1 MEPYGN
7 TVPRADGTVQHFATM
22 ERPKFICEK
31 LCCRLCIPVAVWAE
45 CEAMLYPQSQM
56 PTKNIHCVQH
66 TCSTESPLCGIARTC
81 ATLVQHVVIVARAR
95 STREETGRTPS
106 HGNSVGESLSGSNI
120 ALRHNHVVV
129 VGKKELYI
137 VWKDVCR
144 SREASKAGHNYG
156 VLITGIQVINV
167 P

>member
-1 MEPYGN
+1 MATPCRGLMALFN
-7 TVPRADGTVQHFATM
+7 TLQPWSALSSFVRIYAVASV
-22 ERPKFICEK
+22 CS
-31 LCCRLCIPVAVWAE
+31 PVAMWAE

-106 HGNSVGESLSGSNI
+106 HGNSVGDSLSGSKI
-120 ALRHNHVVV
+120 ALPCHNHVVV
-129 VGKKELYI
+129 VGRRVLHCLERRLQKQ
-137 VWKDVCR
+137 R
-144 SREASKAGHNYG
+144 S
-156 VLITGIQVINV
+156 
-167 P
+167 